1 MIVIIGSYIHDASYR
16 HLIEETNGI
25 DDTSRIWCIVSYSS
39 GLKIYN
45 YFIHAFHVFGS
56 YLINLISVIIIIIM
70 KVKQQL
76 VILTNR
82 SYKELLLEE
91 IRELKHLI
99 TGPIVLMLLTFP
111 RLIMIFLSNCMQSSD
126 DAWIFLMGYFIS
138 FIPCMFNFIIFV
150 MSTKFYK
157 EQFRQTIKTYRKKM
171 QRQRNKSILYV

>member
-1 MIVIIGSYIHDASYR
+1 
-16 HLIEETNGI
+16 
-25 DDTSRIWCIVSYSS
+25 
-39 GLKIYN
+39 
-45 YFIHAFHVFGS
+45 
-56 YLINLISVIIIIIM
+56 M
-70 KVKQQL
+70 KAKQQL
-76 VILTNR
+76 VIHTNR

-99 TGPIVLMLLTFP
+99 
-111 RLIMIFLSNCMQSSD
+111 MIFLSNCIQSSD

>member
-99 TGPIVLMLLTFP
+99 
-111 RLIMIFLSNCMQSSD
+111 MIFLSNCMQSSD

>member
-1 MIVIIGSYIHDASYR
+1 LIVIIGSYIHDASYR

-99 TGPIVLMLLTFP
+99 
-111 RLIMIFLSNCMQSSD
+111 MIFLSNCMQSSD